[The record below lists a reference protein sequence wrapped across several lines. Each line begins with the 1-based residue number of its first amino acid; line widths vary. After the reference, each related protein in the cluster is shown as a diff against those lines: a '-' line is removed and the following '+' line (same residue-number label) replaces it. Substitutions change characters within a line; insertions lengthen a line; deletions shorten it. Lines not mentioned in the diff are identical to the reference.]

1 MYIYIHTYTF
11 TIIRSA
17 YVTCTP
23 LRKRLPW
30 PKPVRLTDTCAP
42 AGSVESKLKLVPYL
56 LRRTGPFVRMT
67 APVRHDW
74 RARARERER
83 EMTGETKR
91 LVQWSRYHV
100 PFASGAL
107 SFSFFHV
114 RHASGELRAA

>member
-42 AGSVESKLKLVPYL
+42 AGSEESKLKLVPYL

-74 RARARERER
+74 RARERERER
-83 EMTGETKR
+83 ER
-91 LVQWSRYHV
+91 
-100 PFASGAL
+100 
-107 SFSFFHV
+107 
-114 RHASGELRAA
+114 